1 MRIPSKA
8 FISLLCASR
17 LILGHRL
24 PHPLFLELPVLV
36 LLRGA
41 ARVFLLA
48 AVVVAAA
55 IALSAC
61 SPTFNWREIRLEA
74 APLQA
79 LMPCKPE
86 AAQRNVPLAG
96 SPTDLHLL
104 ACETGG
110 LRFAIA
116 WAGLDATAQVPHAL
130 AAWRSASLR
139 AIAVRSEPGDEASTA
154 WVVSVPGATQTLGVQ
169 ASGQNPAGGSVE
181 TRAVY
186 FARGTQVFQAAVY
199 GEQLQAQAMEAFF
212 GALRLPAP

>member
-1 MRIPSKA
+1 M
-8 FISLLCASR
+8 
-17 LILGHRL
+17 
-24 PHPLFLELPVLV
+24 
-36 LLRGA
+36 
-41 ARVFLLA
+41 
-48 AVVVAAA
+48 AV
-55 IALSAC
+55 SAC
-61 SPTFNWREIRLEA
+61 SPTFNWREVRLEA

-86 AAQRNVPLAG
+86 AAQRSVPLAG
-96 SPTDLHLL
+96 TPTELHLL

-110 LRFAIA
+110 LQFAIA
-116 WAGLDATAQVPHAL
+116 WAGLDVAAQVPQAL
-130 AAWRSASLR
+130 AAWRSASLK

-169 ASGQNPAGGSVE
+169 ASGQNPAGGAVQ

-199 GEQLQAQAMEAFF
+199 GERLPAEALEAFF